1 MNLNI
6 TIKGGY
12 IFIIVICRDHM
23 CHIFIKM
30 IEIPKKSR
38 QIYLYHTFI
47 LIKIPLTNMNITIK
61 GGHIFIIVNVNYL
74 IILLLRE
81 TSYTNSHIQMIQI
94 SVILT
99 HYFVK

>member
-12 IFIIVICRDHM
+12 IFIIDHM

-38 QIYLYHTFI
+38 QIYLYHIFI
-47 LIKIPLTNMNITIK
+47 LIEIRLTNMNIIIK
-61 GGHIFIIVNVNYL
+61 GGHIFIIVNVNHL

>member
-1 MNLNI
+1 
-6 TIKGGY
+6 
-12 IFIIVICRDHM
+12 
-23 CHIFIKM
+23 
-30 IEIPKKSR
+30 
-38 QIYLYHTFI
+38 
-47 LIKIPLTNMNITIK
+47 MNITIK

-81 TSYTNSHIQMIQI
+81 TSYTNSYIQMIQI